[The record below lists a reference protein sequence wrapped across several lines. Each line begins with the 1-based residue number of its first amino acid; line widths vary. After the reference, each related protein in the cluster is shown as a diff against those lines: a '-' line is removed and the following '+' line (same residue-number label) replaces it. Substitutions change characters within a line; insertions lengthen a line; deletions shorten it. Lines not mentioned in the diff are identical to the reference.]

1 MSINK
6 YLQPV
11 GNFVADMGNGT
22 VGKVAV
28 RNYQHAAR
36 IFTDAD
42 FRLSPKYGFLYYVE
56 FDFHPSIT
64 SVSNISAQEMGMIV
78 KSVTLPKFSIQT
90 KEHNAYNRK
99 NIVQNS
105 IKYDPVTLVFHD
117 DQADTVR
124 NFWYDYYSFY
134 YRDPDYADATYSSP
148 HKYGN
153 RASFNWGYSPK
164 ATVGYNNA
172 NGTQP
177 YQYIQA
183 IRIYS
188 LFQKNFSEYQ
198 LINPT
203 ISKFD
208 HGQHDASE
216 GQGLMTST
224 MTVQF
229 ETVKYYSGQTTANT
243 AGGFIDLHYDN
254 QSSPISP
261 LEGTDLIDNGI
272 GGVSHASP
280 MITDLASINFL
291 NTTVGTM
298 LYNNSTG
305 ITNVGAANMAGG
317 VSYSTFNGGMN
328 AGGFSLPNLGN
339 LPIGISG
346 TGLLSQT
353 SATFAGVAG
362 SITSQ
367 ASNAVIGGIAA
378 GLGPNGNAII
388 GLVAQ
393 GISNPTLLI
402 NTAEN
407 MAVNLAT
414 SYAAQKL
421 QEFVTPY
428 INQLGTTISSATSEY
443 ITAPLKNLWST
454 GSEYITYLGQG
465 GADTGLTFT
474 QFQNLPTDG

>member
-6 YLQPV
+6 FLQPT
-11 GNFVADMGNGT
+11 GNFVTEMDNGT
-22 VGKVAV
+22 RGKVAL
-28 RNYQHAAR
+28 RSYQHAAR

-42 FRLSPKYGFLYYVE
+42 YRLSPKYGFLFYVE

-78 KSVTLPKFSIQT
+78 KSVSLPRYSIQT
-90 KEHNAYNRK
+90 KEHNAYNRV
-99 NIVQNS
+99 NIVQNK
-105 IKYDPVTLVFHD
+105 IKYDPVSIVFHD

-134 YRDPDYADATYSSP
+134 YRDPDYADATYNSP

-153 RASFNWGYSPK
+153 RASFNWGYTPK

-188 LFQKNFSEYQ
+188 LFQKNFSEYE
-198 LINPT
+198 LINPIIT
-203 ISKFD
+203 KFD
-208 HGQHDASE
+208 HGEHNVAE
-216 GQGLMTST
+216 GTGLLQNT

-229 ETVKYYSGQTTANT
+229 ETVKYYSGYTTRNT
-243 AGGFIDLHYDN
+243 VGGYIDLHYDN
-254 QSSPISP
+254 QPSPISP
-261 LEGTDLIDNGI
+261 TEGTDLVDNGT
-272 GGVSHASP
+272 GGMSHADSK
-280 MITDLASINFL
+280 IVDLASINFL

-305 ITNVGAANMAGG
+305 ITNIGAANMAGG
-317 VSYSTFNGGMN
+317 VSYSTFNGGFN

-346 TGLLSQT
+346 QGLLSQT
-353 SATFAGVAG
+353 TSTFAGVAG

-367 ASNAVIGGIAA
+367 ASNAVIGGIAQ

-393 GISNPTLLI
+393 GISNPKMLI
-402 NTAEN
+402 KTAEN

-428 INQLGTTISSATSEY
+428 INQLGTSVASATSEY
-443 ITAPLKNLWST
+443 ITQPLKNLWST
-454 GSEYITYLGQG
+454 AGDYATYIGQG
-465 GADTGLTFT
+465 GAATGLSFS